1 MTIYSQVIGGVF
13 ISFFLLLSCGW
24 GLTAWLV
31 PQSWERYRFIL
42 APFVGLFL
50 IDSLSHATSALGLT
64 GRMSVWILLGVVVAI
79 AAWVLSRGFRL
90 RWPNKLELAIAA
102 CALPALLLPLGPN
115 LATGNLAPV
124 GTTNADSISHTA
136 TTVFLADNGM
146 YAPVPSVADHPVYV
160 PVLKKLREHTV
171 HVPFFGEL
179 KGDIRLGFH
188 FFQMYVD
195 MLSGIPSHATFPI
208 VVAVGMYLWSW
219 AVWFAASETLRLPT
233 PAALAATF
241 LFATNAFPLWIAYGG
256 YGPQVLGMGLLV
268 SSFACWAALI
278 LDPNWRAAIFAA
290 MMSSALAGIYS
301 GALPYL
307 IGPAALIL
315 FTELAK
321 AERPSAWRVI
331 RLTLMAAAVSAL
343 VNPVGWSRALKRIL
357 SVGLRS
363 QGLGNVDW
371 ILDLRHIAGLVPFFH
386 RSFED
391 SVRIF
396 AGGDA
401 FCLSA
406 LGLVLFLAA
415 IYGLISLSSRRR
427 WVAASFLVAH
437 LGSIVWF
444 LLKSQPYRYFKGW
457 SMGWFVYVI
466 LITYGFYRL
475 LAVRDR
481 CRFWQVT
488 VCVLAGLVLAA
499 TVHGSTFL
507 AQAMDD
513 RFACTPEIVELDR
526 RLEGLDPEASL
537 YVSSGSLHRVSILWV
552 AYFARDHV
560 THFDTRVIY
569 TANPALPYQQ
579 EDYLLKYRSS
589 EFQLDENVYDLVKQ
603 WENDHFLFW
612 KVDRHRSYDVPD
624 VQHPVQA
631 ELGGKVKLLG
641 YDAELGGLRV
651 GDTLDLTLY
660 WQALDTM
667 GESYK
672 VFVHLIDQ
680 RGQIAGQVDGIP
692 VNWTYPTDWWEPRE
706 IIEDGYRIVIDEN
719 VGRGEFSLQVGMYLE
734 GGERL
739 PVVVNGDRDSRR
751 RVVLRKDVAVLPK
764 RTESDG

>member
-1 MTIYSQVIGGVF
+1 MTMYLQVIGGVF

-24 GLTAWLV
+24 VLTVWLV
-31 PQSWERYRFIL
+31 PQSWEKYHFIL

-50 IDSLSHATSALGLT
+50 IDSLSHATSALGLA
-64 GRMSVWILLGVVVAI
+64 GRISVWILLGVVAAI
-79 AAWVLSRGFRL
+79 AVGVLSSGFRL
-90 RWPNKLELAIAA
+90 RWPNKLELAVAA
-102 CALPALLLPLGPN
+102 CALPALLLPLSPN
-115 LATGNLAPV
+115 VAMGNLAPV
-124 GTTNADSISHTA
+124 GTSNADSISHTA
-136 TTVFLADNGM
+136 TTVFLTDHGI
-146 YAPVPSVADHPVYV
+146 YAPVPSAEDYPVYV

-171 HVPFFGEL
+171 YVPFFGEL

-195 MLSGIPSHATFPI
+195 ILSGIPSHATFPI
-208 VVAVGMYLWSW
+208 VVAVGMYLWSL
-219 AVWFAASETLRLPT
+219 AVWFAARETLRLPT

-268 SSFACWAALI
+268 SSFACWAAVLV
-278 LDPNWRAAIFAA
+278 DPNWKASIFAA
-290 MMSSALAGIYS
+290 MMSAALAGIYS

-307 IGPAALIL
+307 IGPAALLL
-315 FTELAK
+315 FTKLAR
-321 AERPSAWRVI
+321 AERSSAWRVI
-331 RLTLMAAAVSAL
+331 RLTSMAAAVSAL

-371 ILDLRHIAGLVPFFH
+371 IVDLRHVVGLIPFFH

-396 AGGDA
+396 AGGDV
-401 FCLSA
+401 FWLSA

-415 IYGLISLSSRRR
+415 ICGLISLSSRRR
-427 WVAASFLVAH
+427 WVVASFLVAH
-437 LGSIVWF
+437 LSSIVWF
-444 LLKSQPYRYFKGW
+444 LVKRQPYRYFKGW

-475 LAVRDR
+475 LTVLDR
-481 CRFWQVT
+481 RRFWQAA
-488 VCVLAGLVLAA
+488 VLALAALVLAA
-499 TVHGSTFL
+499 TVRSSTFL
-507 AQAMDD
+507 AQTMEG
-513 RFACTPEIVELDR
+513 RFACTPEIAELDR
-526 RLEGLDPEASL
+526 RLEGLGPEASL
-537 YVSSGSLHRVSILWV
+537 YVSSGDLHRVSIFWV
-552 AYFARDHV
+552 AYFARDYV
-560 THFDTRVIY
+560 THFDTPVIY

-579 EDYLLKYRSS
+579 EDYLLKHRSS
-589 EFQLDENVYDLVKQ
+589 KFRLDENVYGLVKQ
-603 WENDHFLFW
+603 WENDEFQFW
-612 KVDRHRSYDVPD
+612 KVDRYRTYDIPD
-624 VQHPVQA
+624 VQYPVQA

-641 YDAELGGLRV
+641 YDADLDGLRV

-680 RGQIAGQVDGIP
+680 RGHIAGQADGIP

-706 IIEDGYRIVIDEN
+706 IVEDGYNVVIDEN
-719 VGRGEFSLQVGMYLE
+719 VRPGEFSLQVGMYLE

-739 PVVVNGDRDSRR
+739 PVVVSGDRDPRR
-751 RVVLRKDVAVLPK
+751 RVVLRSDVLVLPK
-764 RTESDG
+764 RPESGE